1 MLAKRNGLT
10 EPEIHSKSRRIQEI
24 FTTSSFFEEANILG
38 VYLAHGSEVRTW
50 MIIEA
55 AFRNM
60 KTIAVPRVI
69 DSASM
74 RFYEINQ
81 YSMNSLLKG
90 KFGILEPNGTESDVS
105 EAVDLLIV
113 PGIAFDLNGYRLGH
127 GMGYY
132 DNFLRNKGQ
141 MTVIGLAFDFQ
152 ILKIGL
158 LPHSKYDMK
167 VDNVVTEM
175 GFHSCV
181 LD

>member
-10 EPEIHSKSRRIQEI
+10 ELEIHNKSKQIQDI
-24 FTTSSFFEEANILG
+24 FTTSSFFEEASILG
-38 VYLAHGSEVRTW
+38 VYLAHGSEVKTQ

-69 DSASM
+69 DSTSV
-74 RFYEINQ
+74 RFYEIDE
-81 YSMNSLLKG
+81 YGMNSLLKG
-90 KFGILEPNGTESDVS
+90 RFGILEPNGTENDVS
-105 EAVDLLIV
+105 KAMDLLIV
-113 PGIAFDLNGYRLGH
+113 PGIAFDSHGYRLGH

-152 ILKIGL
+152 IIKI

-167 VDNVVTEM
+167 VDNVVTET
-175 GFHSCV
+175 GFHSFV